1 MEVNDETD
9 LYGDLITGHAAEG
22 QGHYRAETEELR
34 SKLQAKEEDMQQL
47 QAKLNK
53 ALAETARLSK
63 ERETLVRNISCLFKT
78 AQMEIQRKDAE
89 LKQLRER

>member
-1 MEVNDETD
+1 MEVHDDTD
-9 LYGDLITGHAAEG
+9 LYGDLITGHTEEG
-22 QGHYRAETEELR
+22 QGHFRAEAEELR
-34 SKLQAKEEDMQQL
+34 SKLQTKEEDMQKL
-47 QAKLNK
+47 QAELDK